1 MDVLQPFI
9 RVDKFKLFDCI
20 ILRFKRGSEY
30 PQSMTKRQEF
40 RVIRSYGGFEVR
52 EYLPCSIAEV
62 KVSADYASAGSVAF
76 GSLFQYISKGN
87 KSSEKIAMT
96 APVISAQKAD
106 KSDENEWF
114 VSFVMPAGT
123 TLGQLPDP
131 NDPRVVLRELGAET
145 CIAASFRGRATDIA
159 ASFRGRA
166 TGEVAKRKVAELRA
180 LAAKENIALSDETR
194 ICRFDPPFKPAVLQY
209 NEIVIPAYF

>member
-1 MDVLQPFI
+1 
-9 RVDKFKLFDCI
+9 
-20 ILRFKRGSEY
+20 
-30 PQSMTKRQEF
+30 MTKRQEF

-114 VSFVMPAGT
+114 FSFVMP
-123 TLGQLPDP
+123 
-131 NDPRVVLRELGAET
+131 AET
-145 CIAASFRGRATDIA
+145 CIAASFRGRATD
-159 ASFRGRA
+159 
-166 TGEVAKRKVAELRA
+166 EVAKRKVAELRA

-194 ICRFDPPFKPAVLQY
+194 ICRFDPPFKPGVLQY
-209 NEIVIPAYF
+209 NEIVIPAYL